1 MTNGGNAGN
10 AGNAGTDGA
19 VALREAALKLLAVDY
34 FAALGIS
41 RTATPDEVKKAF
53 IEAVKSWHP
62 DRVPPGLEEVKPLFV
77 KVFARLELARATVSD
92 PDRRARY
99 IAELAKPTTAA
110 TASDLSS
117 AEATLEF
124 RKAEG
129 LLKKNDAAQAE
140 HHLRRAVQLAPAN
153 VDYQILL
160 VWLQAKPESSPARL
174 GELVV
179 DLDRLIDRDPKA
191 ERAYFYRGQ
200 LKKRLDRTTE
210 AMADFAHAAELN
222 PSNVDAVR
230 EVRIHKMRQERAA
243 PAGQAKKPAPSG
255 DSEGGI
261 GGFFKKLF
269 KR

>member
-1 MTNGGNAGN
+1 MATGERSAG
-10 AGNAGTDGA
+10 AREI
-19 VALREAALKLLAVDY
+19 REAALKLLGVDY

-62 DRVPPGLEEVKPLFV
+62 DRVPPGLEEVKPLFG

-92 PDRRARY
+92 PERRARY

-110 TASDLSS
+110 TASDVSS

-129 LLKKNDAAQAE
+129 LLKKNDASQAE
-140 HHLRRAVQLAPAN
+140 QHLRRALQLAPAN
-153 VDYQILL
+153 VDYEVLL
-160 VWLQAKPESSPARL
+160 AWLQAKPESSPARL
-174 GELVV
+174 HELVAT
-179 DLDRLIDRDPKA
+179 LDRLIDRDPKC
-191 ERAYFYRGQ
+191 ERAYFYRAQ
-200 LKKRLDRTTE
+200 LQKRLDRTKE
-210 AMADFAHAAELN
+210 AMADFARAAELN

-230 EVRIHKMRQERAA
+230 EVRIYKMRQDRAF
-243 PAGQAKKPAPSG
+243 PAGANKEANRET
-255 DSEGGI
+255 DGGV